1 MLDGMTSGR
10 PKEFDVPEVL
20 QRAMELFWRQ
30 GYAAAS
36 LPALLDAMGI
46 SRQSLYD
53 TFGNKRALY
62 IGAIKHYRATQL
74 SQAQAL
80 LEREGSPLENVRSV
94 VGFFEDLAADASCRG
109 CFVANALVEMGP
121 HDAEIARLLHE
132 TLESL
137 RKGVERSLYEAQTR
151 GELPPTKS
159 PQRLSRALTNAMVG
173 LAVTGKLEMG
183 RAELREIYAGT
194 LSMLD

>member
-1 MLDGMTSGR
+1 MAGGR
-10 PKEFDVPEVL
+10 PKEFDTPEVL

-30 GYAAAS
+30 GYAAVS
-36 LPALLDAMGI
+36 LPELLRAMGI

-53 TFGNKRALY
+53 TFGSKRELY
-62 IGAIKHYRATQL
+62 IGAIEHYRATQL
-74 SQAQAL
+74 SLALAL
-80 LEREGSPLENVRSV
+80 LEREGSPVENVRSV
-94 VGFFEDLAADASCRG
+94 VGFFEDLAADTRCRG

-121 HDAEIARLLHE
+121 HDAEIATLLRE
-132 TLESL
+132 TLETL
-137 RKGVERSLYEAQTR
+137 RKGIESALYTAIAR
-151 GELPPTKS
+151 GEIPPTKL

-194 LSMLD
+194 LSILD